1 MKRINLLVGTILIV
15 QLFSGCSNEP
25 QAENTQLVEEQISTE
40 KSAKEVG
47 YTDFLNEI
55 LLGYEISAIQKHM
68 VQTPYKFLGETEF
81 VMNYEAIDE
90 QNVVHFISF
99 HKFQSVPGELGA
111 LAYNLDFKN
120 SSSQLVGE
128 YQEKLFQ
135 QLDSVY
141 GEWSENFETGYNANG
156 FFEME
161 WYFEAGT
168 LRMTVGNDFIAVDLS
183 EH

>member
-1 MKRINLLVGTILIV
+1 MKRINLSVGIILII
-15 QLFSGCSNEP
+15 QLFSSCSNEHQTENSQLIEAVNSTEISNE
-25 QAENTQLVEEQISTE
+25 QAE
-40 KSAKEVG
+40 

-81 VMNYEAIDE
+81 VMNYEAQDDN
-90 QNVVHFISF
+90 NVVHFISF
-99 HKFQSVPGELGA
+99 HKFQSVPGEMGA
-111 LAYNLDFKN
+111 FVYNLDFKT
-120 SSSQLVGE
+120 SSAQLVGE

-135 QLDSVY
+135 QLDEIY
-141 GEWSENFETGYNANG
+141 GEWSEDFSTGYTENG

-161 WYFEAGT
+161 WYFEGGT